1 MSDQAI
7 FQSWQHAFKNMHDFS
22 NRPSIAGAVLRTTL
36 LLADKL
42 GLSWPLLKKLCNA
55 QLTKFVELGDRM

>member
-1 MSDQAI
+1 
-7 FQSWQHAFKNMHDFS
+7 MHLKIMHEFS
-22 NRPSIAGAVLRTTL
+22 YIPSIAGAVLRTAL

-42 GLSWPLLKKLCNA
+42 GLSWPLLKKLSNA